1 MNLDVKI
8 QLTQPGD
15 YVIRQLMVLKIKIGL
30 KKSGERYG
38 VNGVGFQGI
47 NCESAIFF
55 NPKNNANNFVLT
67 ICKYLISRT
76 ENPKA
81 LKIISEIISSSKLE
95 IDNVKL
101 ELLEKCMDEKNTN
114 KCLMMSKR
122 LSQKIQIQM
131 QKYHINY
138 YKINQIIKNT
148 CKDVNQQ
155 KLSLLMKE
163 EKSLNIFLDNAKI
176 HKAKIVEEA
185 CEILSVNLV
194 YLPPYC
200 PF

>member
-30 KKSGERYG
+30 KKVVSDMGLMELVFKELI
-38 VNGVGFQGI
+38 VNLQYFSTQK
-47 NCESAIFF
+47 
-55 NPKNNANNFVLT
+55 KNNANNFVLT

-101 ELLEKCMDEKNTN
+101 ELLEKCMDEKEY
-114 KCLMMSKR
+114 KQMFDDE
-122 LSQKIQIQM
+122 QKIIP
-131 QKYHINY
+131 KKNP
-138 YKINQIIKNT
+138 NPNAKNT
-148 CKDVNQQ
+148 I
-155 KLSLLMKE
+155 LTTT
-163 EKSLNIFLDNAKI
+163 KSIK
-176 HKAKIVEEA
+176 
-185 CEILSVNLV
+185 
-194 YLPPYC
+194 
-200 PF
+200 

>member
-30 KKSGERYG
+30 KKVVSDMGLMELVFKELI
-38 VNGVGFQGI
+38 VNLQYFSTQ
-47 NCESAIFF
+47 
-55 NPKNNANNFVLT
+55 KNNANNFVLT

-101 ELLEKCMDEKNTN
+101 ELLEKCMDEKEY
-114 KCLMMSKR
+114 KQMFDDEQKIIPK
-122 LSQKIQIQM
+122 KIQIQM
-131 QKYHINY
+131 QKI
-138 YKINQIIKNT
+138 
-148 CKDVNQQ
+148 
-155 KLSLLMKE
+155 
-163 EKSLNIFLDNAKI
+163 
-176 HKAKIVEEA
+176 
-185 CEILSVNLV
+185 
-194 YLPPYC
+194 PY
-200 PF
+200 

>member
-30 KKSGERYG
+30 KKVVSDMGLMELVFKELI
-38 VNGVGFQGI
+38 VNLQYF
-47 NCESAIFF
+47 ST
-55 NPKNNANNFVLT
+55 PKKNNANNFVLT

-101 ELLEKCMDEKNTN
+101 ELLEKCMDEKEY
-114 KCLMMSKR
+114 KQMFDDE
-122 LSQKIQIQM
+122 QKIIPKKKFKSKCK
-131 QKYHINY
+131 KYHINY
-138 YKINQIIKNT
+138 YKINQIIKKHLQKMLIN
-148 CKDVNQQ
+148 K
-155 KLSLLMKE
+155 KLSLLMKK
-163 EKSLNIFLDNAKI
+163 EKPLNTSPK
-176 HKAKIVEEA
+176 
-185 CEILSVNLV
+185 
-194 YLPPYC
+194 
-200 PF
+200 

>member
-30 KKSGERYG
+30 KKVVSDMGLMELVFKELI
-38 VNGVGFQGI
+38 VNLQYFSTQK
-47 NCESAIFF
+47 
-55 NPKNNANNFVLT
+55 KNNANNFVLT

-101 ELLEKCMDEKNTN
+101 ELLEKCMDEKEY
-114 KCLMMSKR
+114 KQMFDDE
-122 LSQKIQIQM
+122 QKIIP
-131 QKYHINY
+131 KKNS
-138 YKINQIIKNT
+138 NPNAKNT
-148 CKDVNQQ
+148 I
-155 KLSLLMKE
+155 LTTT
-163 EKSLNIFLDNAKI
+163 KSIK
-176 HKAKIVEEA
+176 
-185 CEILSVNLV
+185 
-194 YLPPYC
+194 
-200 PF
+200 

>member
-30 KKSGERYG
+30 KKVVSDMGLMELVFKELI
-38 VNGVGFQGI
+38 VNLQYFSTQK
-47 NCESAIFF
+47 
-55 NPKNNANNFVLT
+55 KNNANNFVLT

-101 ELLEKCMDEKNTN
+101 ELLEKCMDEKEY
-114 KCLMMSKR
+114 KQMFDDEQKIIPKK
-122 LSQKIQIQM
+122 KIQIQM
-131 QKYHINY
+131 QKI
-138 YKINQIIKNT
+138 
-148 CKDVNQQ
+148 
-155 KLSLLMKE
+155 
-163 EKSLNIFLDNAKI
+163 
-176 HKAKIVEEA
+176 
-185 CEILSVNLV
+185 
-194 YLPPYC
+194 PY
-200 PF
+200 